1 MRCSRARAAILER
14 QLGTLAPLRQ
24 RTLTAHLDSCAACAA
39 AARLERSIT
48 AALGEL
54 HRECPVEID
63 ATATVMARIATL
75 GPADH
80 AEVPDRHIAWGAAA
94 ALAAGVALLA
104 SGTQFLPYLPR
115 AAALLAALGRGLF
128 TVVSDFA
135 AVLAELA
142 AVPLRVLASEAALR
156 ALATGVV
163 PVAVAVVAAACLLMV
178 TTTAV
183 VVGRDL
189 IRPGAG
195 ARGMLI

>member
-1 MRCSRARAAILER
+1 MRCKQARTAILER
-14 QLGTLAPLRQ
+14 SLGLLDRERQ
-24 RTLTAHLDSCAACAA
+24 RALELHLETCAACAGE
-39 AARLERSIT
+39 ARLERNIT

-54 HRECPVEID
+54 HRECPVEVD
-63 ATATVMARIATL
+63 ATAAVMARIATL
-75 GPADH
+75 GPAEP

-115 AAALLAALGRGLF
+115 AAAPVAALARGLV
-128 TVVSDFA
+128 TLVGDFA
-135 AVLAELA
+135 AVLAEVA
-142 AVPLRVLASEAALR
+142 AVPLRVLASETAVK
-156 ALATGVV
+156 ALATGVL
-163 PVAVAVVAAACLLMV
+163 PLAVVVVAAACVLMA

-195 ARGMLI
+195 VRGMLV